1 MFNSD
6 KIIAHNLASPWLLFY
21 LYLFPKL
28 IPKVYWMIWGK
39 DLYFYKLLKKKNFY
53 HEIYEFFRKKVFKQ
67 IKHVVTYVKG
77 DAELAKKW
85 YGVNAEYHECLMY
98 PSNLYKEIDMP
109 ESIHLGTNIL
119 LGNSADPSNNHIE
132 VFNKLTNY
140 KDSDIKVY
148 TPLSYGNKK
157 YAQNIINQGKKLLG
171 DKFVPITDFMPKE
184 EYLTLLAKIDIAVF
198 NHNRQQ
204 AMGNI
209 ITLLGLGKT
218 VYLKQDISSAILLK
232 NHGIKTFDLQ
242 MFKLEVADSKII
254 KTNIDKVKDYFSAD
268 NLSRQT
274 KIVFK

>member
-1 MFNSD
+1 
-6 KIIAHNLASPWLLFY
+6 
-21 LYLFPKL
+21 
-28 IPKVYWMIWGK
+28 
-39 DLYFYKLLKKKNFY
+39 
-53 HEIYEFFRKKVFKQ
+53 
-67 IKHVVTYVKG
+67 
-77 DAELAKKW
+77 
-85 YGVNAEYHECLMY
+85 
-98 PSNLYKEIDMP
+98 MP